1 MIEINKNPSQRE
13 LRQFAGIWFP
23 LFCVMIGLLVF
34 RRSHGAGIA
43 VWSIG
48 AAVALVGLAA
58 PLVIKPL
65 FVGMMYASFPIGWV
79 MTHVLLGILYYGLI
93 TPVGV
98 VMRLAGR
105 DTMTRKFDRAASTYW
120 IPREAAADKERYFR
134 QY

>member
-1 MIEINKNPSQRE
+1 MIEINKNPSPRE

-23 LFCVMIGLLVF
+23 LFCAMIGLLAF
-34 RRSHGAGIA
+34 RRSHTAGVVI
-43 VWSIG
+43 WSVG
-48 AAVALVGLAA
+48 AAIALIGLAA
-58 PLVIKPL
+58 PLLIKPL

-79 MTHVLLGILYYGLI
+79 MSHVLLGILYYGVI

-105 DTMTRKFDRAASTYW
+105 DTMTRKFDRAAKTYW
-120 IPREAAADKERYFR
+120 VPREPIADKERYFR